1 MCVTLARE
9 TPMMSEVDQVQQQIA
24 ALQEEEQR
32 LRQLTL
38 EAQAA
43 LAHLSKEQG
52 TSLQRVSLEWVEE
65 REREYRD
72 RQGQLLAL
80 LERRFALADE
90 LAKAQSQ
97 LEQLQRREALPDD
110 DNSPTL

>member
-1 MCVTLARE
+1 
-9 TPMMSEVDQVQQQIA
+9 MMSELDQVQQQIT
-24 ALQEEEQR
+24 ALQQEAQR

-52 TSLQRVSLEWVEE
+52 TSLQRVSLEWVEQ

-72 RQGQLLAL
+72 RQRHLLAL
-80 LERRFALADE
+80 LERRFELADE
-90 LAKAQSQ
+90 LAKAQRQ
-97 LEQLQRREALPDD
+97 LEQLQRREARPDD
-110 DNSPTL
+110 EN

>member
-1 MCVTLARE
+1 MLPE
-9 TPMMSEVDQVQQQIA
+9 PEKGEPMMSEVDQLQQQIT

-38 EAQAA
+38 EAQAS
-43 LAHLSKEQG
+43 LAQLSKQQG
-52 TSLQRVSLEWVEE
+52 TSLQRISLEWVEK

-80 LERRFALADE
+80 LERRFELASE

-97 LEQLQRREALPDD
+97 LEQVQRREVQPGD
-110 DNSPTL
+110 DN

>member
-1 MCVTLARE
+1 
-9 TPMMSEVDQVQQQIA
+9 MSELDQVQQQIT
-24 ALQEEEQR
+24 ALQQEAKR

-43 LAHLSKEQG
+43 LAQLSKEQG
-52 TSLQRVSLEWVEE
+52 TSLQRVSREWVEQ

-72 RQGQLLAL
+72 RQRHLLAL
-80 LERRFALADE
+80 LERRFELADE

-110 DNSPTL
+110 DN